1 MARGNRR
8 NRQNPAAHVPE
19 LFVSIGCSMVA
30 FTGVWLWWF
39 GEDTTGRIIRDNVWT
54 DPLAVQIWM
63 RRLHAFGSYGLAA
76 VLVFMVLRAAIRQQ
90 GLRIVFLVTFLGFL
104 GLGIWAGFNADWEAA
119 RLWSNTAGTKLRT
132 AISIGEGP
140 RLPDELGR
148 ARLHLS
154 VIPAALAIVALT
166 SFLHYRRR

>member
-1 MARGNRR
+1 
-8 NRQNPAAHVPE
+8 
-19 LFVSIGCSMVA
+19 MVA

-39 GEDTTGRIIRDNVWT
+39 GEDTTGRIIRQNDFT

-76 VLVFMVLRAAIRQQ
+76 VVLFMIIRAAVRQQ
-90 GLRIVFLVTFLGFL
+90 GLRIVFLGTFLGFL
-104 GLGIWAGFNADWEAA
+104 GLGMWAGFNADWDAA
-119 RLWSNTAGTKLRT
+119 RLWSETVGSKIRT
-132 AISIGEGP
+132 GIAFGEGP

-154 VIPAALAIVALT
+154 VIPTALAIVGLT